1 MASLYRRGQVWWSKS
16 YEAGKMVRT
25 SLGTRDKA
33 EARRR
38 LREREA
44 QVIRGE
50 RPPASKVTW
59 DTTAADLVA
68 YYLAYGSRNVREAE
82 GRLKQLTRYFGGMKL
97 VEIDAAAILGG
108 YVAHRRRQ
116 GELPRLSMLTWAPFG
131 RRYVSL
137 RSTESWLRCQRSKC
151 EGVTPYVKASWS
163 VTNLRL

>member
-1 MASLYRRGQVWWSKS
+1 
-16 YEAGKMVRT
+16 MVRS

-38 LREREA
+38 LLGREA
-44 QVIRGE
+44 QVVRGE

-59 DTTAADLVA
+59 DTTAVDLVA
-68 YYLAYGSRNVREAE
+68 YYRAYGSRNVREAE
-82 GRLKQLTRYFGGMKL
+82 GRLKQLTRYFGGMKQ
-97 VEIDAAAILGG
+97 VEIDAAAILG

-137 RSTESWLRCQRSKC
+137 RSTESWLRCQGSKC
-151 EGVTPYVKASWS
+151 
-163 VTNLRL
+163 